1 MIATQRRGAISA
13 KLIPASI
20 FDDFTEASF
29 PAKLSD
35 RRPARPL
42 AAAFST
48 IRSERRRQT
57 RVATK
62 PGVRGHAR
70 TQGEGE

>member
-1 MIATQRRGAISA
+1 MIAPQRRDTISA

-35 RRPARPL
+35 RRPACPL
-42 AAAFST
+42 AVAFST
-48 IRSERRRQT
+48 IRSERRRRT
-57 RVATK
+57 RAAMR
-62 PGVRGHAR
+62 PGVGGHAR